1 MERLQQL
8 EVPTSIENTS
18 VNKVRNIF
26 YYVLKFHIILRY
38 FFQ

>member
-8 EVPTSIENTS
+8 KIPASIENTS

-26 YYVLKFHIILRY
+26 YYVL
-38 FFQ
+38 

>member
-8 EVPTSIENTS
+8 KIPTSIENTS

-26 YYVLKFHIILRY
+26 YYVLYIDIILRY